1 MKYKDLEERIKEL
14 ENANREL
21 LKENQHLKTV
31 NKALEESAAVE
42 EIEVPIALGE
52 AAQQE
57 EDWPLLKVKPLPDVD
72 TDIDWAEKIKELLR
86 VRIEEDFFENS
97 ELTKTKVLTLKH

>member
-31 NKALEESAAVE
+31 NKVLEESIAVE
-42 EIEVPIALGE
+42 EIETPIAIGE
-52 AAQQE
+52 AIQQE
-57 EDWPLLKVKPLPDVD
+57 EAKPLPKAKMDD
-72 TDIDWAEKIKELLR
+72 LNINIALAEKIQELLR
-86 VRIEEDFFENS
+86 ARIEEDLFENFES
-97 ELTKTKVLTLKH
+97 TKAKVLTLKH